1 MIWIYPEQLFLELK
15 KELKSVY
22 LLLGNDSYLLQESY
36 LSIIKA
42 AKILNFNTSVN
53 LELDVYSDWKD
64 VFNLFKTSS
73 LFEKRKIFSLKFTQ
87 NYPVSYFKKNIPLL
101 LSFIHDDL
109 VLIIYIQGSNQ
120 ISKSN
125 IGLQYFNKKGIFV
138 DCSTLTYGRMTAWIE
153 NQAQHMKL
161 VIENLACQLLCYYYE
176 GSLVLLH
183 QILQN
188 LSLIYPDGN
197 LNFMRVKTVVTDS
210 ACFNINHWIEAILIG
225 KKQRADRILRQL
237 ESMEVDL
244 ETLLCKI
251 KSEVLMIINI
261 KYGMEQR
268 KSLFNLLKQY
278 KVYKEY
284 HRMLLSRAVKRLS
297 LFKLYQSVGLLV
309 QIELRYKK
317 DYISLSWS
325 SFEVLS
331 AILCCDEKMILN
343 I

>member
-1 MIWIYPEQLFLELK
+1 MIWIYPEQLFLELQ

-42 AKILNFNTSVN
+42 AKILNFNTSINV
-53 LELDVYSDWKD
+53 ELDIYSDWKD
-64 VFNLFKTSS
+64 IFNLFKTSS

-101 LSFIHDDL
+101 FSLLHNDL
-109 VLIIYIQGSNQ
+109 VLIIYIQESNQ
-120 ISKSN
+120 ISKNN
-125 IGLQYFNKKGIFV
+125 IGLQYFDKKGIFV
-138 DCSTLTYGRMTAWIE
+138 DCSPLTYGRMTTWIE
-153 NQAQHMKL
+153 NQAKHMKL

-176 GSLVLLH
+176 GSLIFLH
-183 QILQN
+183 QVLQN

-197 LNFMRVKTVVTDS
+197 LNFIRVKKVVTDS
-210 ACFNINHWIEAILIG
+210 ACFNVNHWIEAILIG

-237 ESMEVDL
+237 KYMEVDL
-244 ETLLCKI
+244 EALLRKI

-261 KYGMEQR
+261 KYGMAQR
-268 KSLFNLLKQY
+268 KSLFSLLKQY

-284 HRMLLSRAVKRLS
+284 RHMLLSRAVKRLS
-297 LFKLYQSVGLLV
+297 LFKLYQSLELLV

-325 SFEVLS
+325 NFEVLS
-331 AILCCDEKMILN
+331 ALLCYDEKTILN